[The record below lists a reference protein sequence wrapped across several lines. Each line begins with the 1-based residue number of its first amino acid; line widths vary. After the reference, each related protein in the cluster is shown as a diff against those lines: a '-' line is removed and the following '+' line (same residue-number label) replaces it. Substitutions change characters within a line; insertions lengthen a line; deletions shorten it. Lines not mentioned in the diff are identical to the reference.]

1 MGRKKIETLIKEKIS
16 PYSLNEKG
24 KSTIASLA
32 NMYSYELLCDCIDIA
47 ASSYLNYDNE
57 GRLTKESAEDFINK
71 IGGIAYNKSL
81 SPHRK
86 TSIFILG

>member
-32 NMYSYELLCDCIDIA
+32 NMYSYVIVL
-47 ASSYLNYDNE
+47 
-57 GRLTKESAEDFINK
+57 
-71 IGGIAYNKSL
+71 
-81 SPHRK
+81 
-86 TSIFILG
+86 ILQQVAI